1 MDVGGGAKPRKYEL
15 YDEYDLL
22 SLEDLDEL
30 DMWWGWKKAILPR
43 KSFVPNQEEMEMEGE
58 AG

>member
-1 MDVGGGAKPRKYEL
+1 
-15 YDEYDLL
+15 
-22 SLEDLDEL
+22 LEDLDEL

-43 KSFVPNQEEMEMEGE
+43 KSFVPNQEEMETEGE

>member
-1 MDVGGGAKPRKYEL
+1 MFYGIYLARQLKMDVGGGAKPRKYEL

-30 DMWWGWKKAILPR
+30 DM
-43 KSFVPNQEEMEMEGE
+43 
-58 AG
+58 